1 MGEGEGSR
9 PSGDVYGK
17 TSRKDD
23 VSNTQSVMKA
33 SRSPAAGSIGRGL
46 MFKKKADS
54 WDWTDWPERSGK
66 CAPPTTFDWLQRKHK
81 LLCRTQNP
89 YNETTTHLNSL
100 SSQPSIPALM
110 PLAFAFAVPCFL
122 TPSLRTSRCQL
133 FSDVFTD
140 SLRHEPHLLHY
151 SHGLLVISLW
161 VQLPHICKL

>member
-54 WDWTDWPERSGK
+54 WDWTDWPERSGN
-66 CAPPTTFDWLQRKHK
+66 CAPHH
-81 LLCRTQNP
+81 
-89 YNETTTHLNSL
+89 HL
-100 SSQPSIPALM
+100 
-110 PLAFAFAVPCFL
+110 
-122 TPSLRTSRCQL
+122 
-133 FSDVFTD
+133 
-140 SLRHEPHLLHY
+140 
-151 SHGLLVISLW
+151 
-161 VQLPHICKL
+161 